1 MAVTAPRGFS
11 PGDAGATIRTWAMRD
26 GDPCHQYIGSKK
38 THTGLTVAF
47 PNIYQYQHT
56 PFKLLDPSKEGHQ
69 LVVAFYL
76 IDPEIRPLVSTSRVP
91 PQQRYWIKL
100 AMEESLNTRFPVEL
114 IEKILDDVEDLTSEH
129 EAEGLR
135 HEMLEERQNF
145 WRASDKDHFCI
156 TLDIWGEPFI

>member
-1 MAVTAPRGFS
+1 
-11 PGDAGATIRTWAMRD
+11 
-26 GDPCHQYIGSKK
+26 
-38 THTGLTVAF
+38 
-47 PNIYQYQHT
+47 
-56 PFKLLDPSKEGHQ
+56 
-69 LVVAFYL
+69 
-76 IDPEIRPLVSTSRVP
+76 
-91 PQQRYWIKL
+91 
-100 AMEESLNTRFPVEL
+100 LNTRFPVEL